1 MKNLTNIRLMPF
13 EKPDYHFI
21 SNNYR
26 DHLPLLI
33 NNQQK
38 IFIIKNITK
47 PIL

>member
-1 MKNLTNIRLMPF
+1 MKNLTNIRLMPC

-21 SNNYR
+21 FNNYR
-26 DHLPLLI
+26 GNSSLLI

-38 IFIIKNITK
+38 IFIIENTIK